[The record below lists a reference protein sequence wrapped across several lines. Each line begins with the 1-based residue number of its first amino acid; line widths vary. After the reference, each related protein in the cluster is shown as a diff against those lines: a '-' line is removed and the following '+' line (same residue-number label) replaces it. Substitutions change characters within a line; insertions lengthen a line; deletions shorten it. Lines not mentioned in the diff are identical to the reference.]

1 MPSDAPFKLARN
13 ALRSLP
19 LGRGTPLC
27 ISVSSHFLLPRLHHR
42 DSSNHLI
49 LCRPLLLL
57 PSIFPSIRVFSNE
70 LFLCLRW
77 PKYWS
82 FSLSISPSNEYSGLI
97 FRMDWLDLLRSK
109 GLSRVFSNS
118 CDRPGIQAWMLTT
131 LSGSALG
138 HSLSNS
144 ATCIPEH
151 RTHQVLLGN
160 GLQAGISF
168 LPPHPRRSPS
178 LLTVSLC
185 L

>member
-1 MPSDAPFKLARN
+1 MPSDAPFKLARD

-27 ISVSSHFLLPRLHHR
+27 ISVSSHFLLP
-42 DSSNHLI
+42 
-49 LCRPLLLL
+49 
-57 PSIFPSIRVFSNE
+57 SIFPSIKVFSNE

-138 HSLSNS
+138 HSLSNP